1 MAQNVQFLTVSED
14 EAGQRLDNYLL
25 ARLKGVPKSLIYR
38 VIRKGEVR
46 VNKGRAKP
54 ERKLA
59 GGDVVRVPPVRVAE
73 SPEPVPISK
82 TLKGV
87 LDNAII
93 ADEPGT

>member
-46 VNKGRAKP
+46 VNKGRAQS
-54 ERKLA
+54 A
-59 GGDVVRVPPVRVAE
+59 NWPVAMWCAF
-73 SPEPVPISK
+73 
-82 TLKGV
+82 L
-87 LDNAII
+87 LFA
-93 ADEPGT
+93 